1 MTKYKKM
8 LSKKASQS
16 ISKYKVSALALSK
29 RGNIIGKCFNKPSP
43 KPGNIGCH
51 AESRLILR
59 YGRKIKTILI
69 YRVNQAGIPKP
80 IDPCPM
86 CSELARRFNID
97 IITIK

>member
-1 MTKYKKM
+1 MKRYKEM
-8 LSKKASQS
+8 LTQKAKQS
-16 ISKYKVSALALSK
+16 ISKYKVSAIGLSK
-29 RGNIIGKCFNKPSP
+29 KGNIVGKCFNKPSV

-69 YRVNQAGIPKP
+69 YRIGLAGTPKP

-97 IITIK
+97 IITVK